1 LEEFAKQILKL
12 NGLDALEIIY
22 KFGGNKM
29 VDYINEEYIS
39 MLLEKSKKPERN
51 EIEYIL
57 EKARA
62 CKGLSLEEVAKLLYL
77 EDKELIGELY
87 NCAKYVKNKV
97 YGKRVV
103 LFAPLYTSNECTNNC
118 LYCGFRRDNKE
129 LHRKTLTLDEITSEA
144 KALEAQGHKR
154 ILLICGEHPAK
165 TGIKHL
171 TDAMDAVY
179 KAGDIRRIN
188 VEAAPMKVE
197 EYKQLKDHGI
207 GTYVIFQE
215 TYNREVYK
223 KMHPVGLKADFDWRI
238 TAIERAFDAGI
249 DDVGVGALLGLYDYR
264 FEVLG
269 QLMHINAFE
278 KKNGIGPHTISV
290 PRLRPA
296 LGWGLEN
303 IPYLV
308 NDEDFKKIVAIY
320 RLAVPYTGIILSTR
334 ENPVLRDELLSIG
347 VSQIS
352 AGSKTSPGGYK
363 EEEEKA
369 DQFEVNDHRTL
380 NEMLETICDKGYI
393 PSFCT
398 ACYRRCRTGE
408 AFMEFAKEGEI
419 HEFCQPN
426 AILTFKENLM
436 DYGNDVLRTKGEE
449 IIKNALDEI
458 GDIKV
463 KETTKE
469 KLKEIENGKRDIYF

>member
-1 LEEFAKQILKL
+1 
-12 NGLDALEIIY
+12 
-22 KFGGNKM
+22 M
-29 VDYINEEYIS
+29 VDYINEDLIFS
-39 MLLEKSKKPERN
+39 LLGKSKKVDEL
-51 EIEYIL
+51 EIREL
-57 EKARA
+57 VNKAKS
-62 CKGLSLEEVAKLLYL
+62 CKGLNLEEVAKLLYV
-77 EDKELIGELY
+77 EDNELIEDIFD
-87 NCAKYVKNKV
+87 AARYVKNKV

-129 LHRKTLTLDEITSEA
+129 LHRKTLLLDEIVTEA
-144 KALEAQGHKR
+144 KAIEAQGHKR
-154 ILLICGEHPAK
+154 ILLICGEHPGK
-165 TGIKHL
+165 TGVKHL

-179 KAGDIRRIN
+179 KSGDIRRIN
-188 VEAAPMKVE
+188 VEAAPMNIE
-197 EYKQLKDHGI
+197 EYRQLKEHGI

-238 TAIERAFDAGI
+238 TAIDRAFEAGI
-249 DDVGVGALLGLYDYR
+249 DDVGVGALLGLYDYK

-269 QLMHINAFE
+269 LLMHINAFE
-278 KKNGIGPHTISV
+278 KKYGVGPHTISV

-296 LGWGLEN
+296 LGWGLDE

-308 NDEDFKKIVAIY
+308 NDKDFKKIVAIY

-334 ENPVLRDELLSIG
+334 ESPKLRDELLSLG

-352 AGSKTSPGGYK
+352 AGSKTSPGGYA

-380 NEMLETICDKGYI
+380 NQMLETICDNGYI

-408 AFMEFAKEGEI
+408 AFMEYAKEGEI

-436 DYGNDVLRTKGEE
+436 DYGNEALRLKGEN
-449 IIKNALDEI
+449 IINKALDEI
-458 GDIKV
+458 VDAKV
-463 KETTKE
+463 RESTHE

>member
-1 LEEFAKQILKL
+1 
-12 NGLDALEIIY
+12 
-22 KFGGNKM
+22 M
-29 VDYINEEYIS
+29 VDYINEELIYS
-39 MLLEKSKKPERN
+39 LLEKSSKVN
-51 EIEYIL
+51 ESEIKEIIN
-57 EKARA
+57 KAKN
-62 CKGLSLEEVAKLLYL
+62 CKGLSLEEVAKLLYV
-77 EDKELIGELY
+77 DGGELLEEIFD
-87 NCAKYVKNKV
+87 AARYVKNKV

-129 LHRKTLTLDEITSEA
+129 LHRKTLTIDEIVTEA

-154 ILLICGEHPAK
+154 ILLICGEHPGK
-165 TGIKHL
+165 TGVKHL

-179 KAGDIRRIN
+179 KSGDIRRIN
-188 VEAAPMKVE
+188 VEAAPMKIE
-197 EYKQLKDHGI
+197 DYKQLKEHGI

-238 TAIERAFDAGI
+238 TAIDRAFEAGI
-249 DDVGVGALLGLYDYR
+249 DDVGIGALLGLYDYR

-269 QLMHINAFE
+269 LLMHIDAFE
-278 KKNGIGPHTISV
+278 KKYGVGPHTISV

-296 LGWGLEN
+296 LGWGLDE
-303 IPYLV
+303 IPYIV
-308 NDEDFKKIVAIY
+308 NDNDFKKIVAIY

-334 ENPVLRDELLSIG
+334 ESPKLRDELLSLG

-352 AGSKTSPGGYK
+352 AGSKTSPGGYA

-369 DQFEVNDHRTL
+369 DQFEVNDHRSL
-380 NEMLETICDKGYI
+380 NQMLETICENGYI

-408 AFMEFAKEGEI
+408 AFMEYAKEGEI

-436 DYGNDVLRTKGEE
+436 DYGTESLRIKGEE
-449 IIKNALDEI
+449 IIDKALDEI
-458 GDIKV
+458 EDANIRKST
-463 KETTKE
+463 EE
-469 KLKEIENGKRDIYF
+469 KLKEIEGGKRDIYF

>member
-1 LEEFAKQILKL
+1 
-12 NGLDALEIIY
+12 
-22 KFGGNKM
+22 M
-29 VDYINEEYIS
+29 VDYINEELIFS
-39 MLLEKSKKPERN
+39 LLEKSGKVDES
-51 EIEYIL
+51 EIREIL
-57 EKARA
+57 NKAKN
-62 CKGLSLEEVAKLLYL
+62 CKGLSLEEVAKLLFVEGGDLL
-77 EDKELIGELY
+77 EEIFD
-87 NCAKYVKNKV
+87 AARYVKNKV

-129 LHRKTLTLDEITSEA
+129 LHRKTLTIDEIVTEA

-165 TGIKHL
+165 TGVKHL

-188 VEAAPMKVE
+188 VEAAPMKIE
-197 EYKQLKDHGI
+197 DYRQLKEHGI

-238 TAIERAFDAGI
+238 TAIDRAFEGGI
-249 DDVGVGALLGLYDYR
+249 DDVGIGALLGLYDYR

-269 QLMHINAFE
+269 LLMHINAFE
-278 KKNGIGPHTISV
+278 KKYGVGPHTISV

-296 LGWGLEN
+296 LGWALNE
-303 IPYLV
+303 IPYIV
-308 NDEDFKKIVAIY
+308 NDNDFKKIVAIY

-334 ENPVLRDELLSIG
+334 ESPKLRDELLSLG

-352 AGSKTSPGGYK
+352 AGSKTSPGGYA

-369 DQFEVNDHRTL
+369 DQFEVNDHRSL
-380 NEMLETICDKGYI
+380 NQMLETICENGYI

-408 AFMEFAKEGEI
+408 AFMEYAKEGEI

-436 DYGNDVLRTKGEE
+436 DYGTERLRIKGEE
-449 IIKNALDEI
+449 IINKALDEI
-458 GDIKV
+458 EDANIRKST
-463 KETTKE
+463 EE
-469 KLKEIENGKRDIYF
+469 KLKEIESGKRDIYF

>member
-1 LEEFAKQILKL
+1 
-12 NGLDALEIIY
+12 
-22 KFGGNKM
+22 M
-29 VDYINEEYIS
+29 VDYINEELIFS
-39 MLLEKSKKPERN
+39 LLEKSKKVDKS
-51 EIEYIL
+51 EIKEL
-57 EKARA
+57 LGKAKNCR
-62 CKGLSLEEVAKLLYL
+62 GLGLEEVAKLLHV
-77 EDKELIGELY
+77 EDKELLEEMFD
-87 NCAKYVKNKV
+87 AARYVKNKV

-129 LHRKTLTLDEITSEA
+129 LHRKTLALEEIVTEA

-154 ILLICGEHPAK
+154 ILLICGEYPGK
-165 TGIKHL
+165 TGVKHL

-179 KAGDIRRIN
+179 KSGDIRRIN
-188 VEAAPMKVE
+188 VEAAPMKIE
-197 EYKQLKDHGI
+197 EYRQLKEHGI

-238 TAIERAFDAGI
+238 TAIDRAFEAGI

-269 QLMHINAFE
+269 LLMHVNAFE
-278 KKNGIGPHTISV
+278 KKYGVGPHTISV

-296 LGWGLEN
+296 LGWGLNE

-308 NDEDFKKIVAIY
+308 NDDDFKKIIAVY

-334 ENPVLRDELLSIG
+334 ESSALRDELLSLG

-352 AGSKTSPGGYK
+352 AGSKTSPGGYA

-369 DQFEVNDHRTL
+369 DQFEVSDHRTL
-380 NEMLETICDKGYI
+380 NQMLETICDNGYI

-408 AFMEFAKEGEI
+408 AFMEYAKEAEI

-436 DYGNDVLRTKGEE
+436 DYGTVGLRQKGEE
-449 IIKNALDEI
+449 IIRKALEEI
-458 GDIKV
+458 GDEKV
-463 KETTKE
+463 RKSTEE
-469 KLKEIENGKRDIYF
+469 KIMEIESGKRDIYF

>member
-1 LEEFAKQILKL
+1 
-12 NGLDALEIIY
+12 
-22 KFGGNKM
+22 M
-29 VDYINEEYIS
+29 VDFIKEDVIQF
-39 MLLEKSKKPERN
+39 LLEKSSSADKSGIRQIIDKGRQ
-51 EIEYIL
+51 
-57 EKARA
+57 
-62 CKGLSLEEVAKLLYL
+62 CKGLELNEVAMLLHL
-77 EDKELIGELY
+77 KDKELLEELY
-87 NCAKYVKNKV
+87 DAAKYVKDKV

-118 LYCGFRRDNKE
+118 LYCGFRRDNRE
-129 LHRKTLTLDEITSEA
+129 LHRKTLTLDEIVEEA
-144 KALEAQGHKR
+144 RTMEAQGHKR
-154 ILLICGEHPAK
+154 ILLICGEDPRK
-165 TGIKHL
+165 TGVSHL
-171 TDAMDAVY
+171 VEAMKAIY
-179 KAGDIRRIN
+179 KSTDIRRIN
-188 VEAAPMKVE
+188 VEAAPMTVE
-197 EYKQLKDHGI
+197 DYRQLKEAGI

-223 KMHPVGLKADFDWRI
+223 KMHPAGIKSNYDWRI
-238 TAIERAFDAGI
+238 TAIDRAFEAGI

-269 QLMHINAFE
+269 LLMHVKSFE
-278 KKNGIGPHTISV
+278 QRYGVGPHTISV

-296 LGWGLEN
+296 MGWGLERV
-303 IPYLV
+303 PYMV

-334 ENPVLRDELLSIG
+334 ENSVLRDELLSIG

-363 EEEEKA
+363 DEEQKA
-369 DQFEVNDHRTL
+369 DQFEVSDHRNL
-380 NEMLETICDKGYI
+380 PQMLETICDKGYI

-408 AFMEFAKEGEI
+408 AFMEYAKEGEI

-436 DYGNDVLRTKGEE
+436 DYGTERLRSKGQE
-449 IIKNALDEI
+449 IITKALAEIEDE
-458 GDIKV
+458 KMRLLT
-463 KETTKE
+463 EE
-469 KLKEIENGKRDIYF
+469 KLKEIEEGKRDLYF

>member
-1 LEEFAKQILKL
+1 
-12 NGLDALEIIY
+12 
-22 KFGGNKM
+22 M
-29 VDYINEEYIS
+29 VDYINEELIFS
-39 MLLEKSKKPERN
+39 LLEKSGKVDES
-51 EIEYIL
+51 EIREIL
-57 EKARA
+57 NKAKN
-62 CKGLSLEEVAKLLYL
+62 CKGLSLEEVAKLLFVEGGDLL
-77 EDKELIGELY
+77 EEIFD
-87 NCAKYVKNKV
+87 AARYVKNKV

-129 LHRKTLTLDEITSEA
+129 LHRKTLTIDEIVTEA

-165 TGIKHL
+165 TGVKHL

-188 VEAAPMKVE
+188 VEAAPMKIE
-197 EYKQLKDHGI
+197 DYRQLKEHGI

-238 TAIERAFDAGI
+238 TAIDRAFEGGI
-249 DDVGVGALLGLYDYR
+249 DDVGIGALLGLYDYR

-269 QLMHINAFE
+269 LLMHINAFE
-278 KKNGIGPHTISV
+278 KKYGVGPHTISV

-296 LGWGLEN
+296 LGWALNE
-303 IPYLV
+303 IPYIV
-308 NDEDFKKIVAIY
+308 NDNDFKKIVAIY

-334 ENPVLRDELLSIG
+334 ESPKLRDELLSLG

-352 AGSKTSPGGYK
+352 AGSKTSPGGYA

-369 DQFEVNDHRTL
+369 DQFEVNDHRSL
-380 NEMLETICDKGYI
+380 NQMLETICENGYI

-408 AFMEFAKEGEI
+408 AFMEYAKEGEI

-436 DYGNDVLRTKGEE
+436 DYGTERLRIKGEE
-449 IIKNALDEI
+449 IISKALDEI
-458 GDIKV
+458 EDANIRKST
-463 KETTKE
+463 EE
-469 KLKEIENGKRDIYF
+469 KLKEIESGKRDIYF

>member
-1 LEEFAKQILKL
+1 MVNFIKE
-12 NGLDALEIIY
+12 DEI
-22 KFGGNKM
+22 F
-29 VDYINEEYIS
+29 S
-39 MLLEKSKKPERN
+39 MLEKSKHVNKEEVRR
-51 EIEYIL
+51 IIK
-57 EKARA
+57 KARE
-62 CKGLSLEEVAKLLYL
+62 CKGLELEEVSILLNCNETDVLEELFDAAKF
-77 EDKELIGELY
+77 I
-87 NCAKYVKNKV
+87 KNKV

-129 LHRKTLTLDEITSEA
+129 LHRKTLAIDEIVNEA
-144 KALEAQGHKR
+144 KAMEAQGHKR
-154 ILLICGEHPAK
+154 ILLICGEDPKK
-165 TGIKHL
+165 TNVAHL
-171 TDAMDAVY
+171 VKAMEEIY
-179 KAGDIRRIN
+179 KAVDIRRIN
-188 VEAAPMKVE
+188 VEAAPMKIE
-197 EYKQLKDHGI
+197 EYKQLKDAGI

-238 TAIERAFDAGI
+238 TAIDRAFEAGI

-269 QLMHINAFE
+269 LLMHVKYFE
-278 KKNGIGPHTISV
+278 NKYGVGPHTISV

-296 LGWGLEN
+296 FGWGLDE
-303 IPYLV
+303 IPYEV

-334 ENPVLRDELLSIG
+334 ESADMRDELLSLG

-363 EEEEKA
+363 DEEEKA
-369 DQFEVNDHRTL
+369 DQFEVSDHRSL
-380 NEMLETICDKGYI
+380 PKMLEAICDKGYI

-408 AFMEFAKEGEI
+408 AFMEFAKGGEI

-426 AILTFKENLM
+426 AILTFKENLI
-436 DYGNDVLRTKGEE
+436 DFGTAELKIKGDK
-449 IIKNALDEI
+449 IIENALTEI
-458 GDIKV
+458 EDNEMRKL
-463 KETTKE
+463 TKE
-469 KLKEIENGKRDIYF
+469 RLKEIEAGKRDLYF

>member
-1 LEEFAKQILKL
+1 
-12 NGLDALEIIY
+12 
-22 KFGGNKM
+22 M
-29 VDYINEEYIS
+29 VDYINEELIFS
-39 MLLEKSKKPERN
+39 LLEKSGKVDES
-51 EIEYIL
+51 EIREIL
-57 EKARA
+57 NKAKN
-62 CKGLSLEEVAKLLYL
+62 CKGLSLEEVAKLLFVEGGDLL
-77 EDKELIGELY
+77 EEIFD
-87 NCAKYVKNKV
+87 AARYVKNKV

-129 LHRKTLTLDEITSEA
+129 LHRKTLTIDEIVTEA

-165 TGIKHL
+165 TGVKHL

-188 VEAAPMKVE
+188 VEAAPMKIE
-197 EYKQLKDHGI
+197 DYRQLKEHGI

-238 TAIERAFDAGI
+238 TAIDRAFEGGI
-249 DDVGVGALLGLYDYR
+249 DDVGIGALLGLYDYR

-269 QLMHINAFE
+269 LLMHINAFE
-278 KKNGIGPHTISV
+278 KKYGVGPHTISV

-296 LGWGLEN
+296 LGWALNE
-303 IPYLV
+303 IPYIV
-308 NDEDFKKIVAIY
+308 NDNDFKKIVAIY

-334 ENPVLRDELLSIG
+334 ESPKLRDELLSLG

-352 AGSKTSPGGYK
+352 AGSKTSPGGYA
-363 EEEEKA
+363 EEDEKA
-369 DQFEVNDHRTL
+369 DQFEVNDHRSL
-380 NEMLETICDKGYI
+380 NQMLETICENGYI

-408 AFMEFAKEGEI
+408 AFMEYAKEGEI

-436 DYGNDVLRTKGEE
+436 DYGTERLRIKGEE
-449 IIKNALDEI
+449 IISKALDEI
-458 GDIKV
+458 EDANIRKST
-463 KETTKE
+463 EE
-469 KLKEIENGKRDIYF
+469 KLKEIESGKRDIYF